1 MARVELAVQ
10 RPTSAGIIPTW
21 STPTVD
27 GFKISNDGMTHVHV
41 KNGNAATLTVTIL
54 TPSTVDGLAVADR
67 AVTILT
73 TAEKEFVL
81 PPAFYNQ
88 PDNDADVGKV
98 FMDFS
103 VQSSVLVKATH
114 H

>member
-27 GFKISNDGMTHVHV
+27 GFKVSNDGMTTIHV
-41 KNGNAATLTVTIL
+41 KNGNAGTLTVTIQ

-67 AVTILT
+67 TVTILT
-73 TAEKEFVL
+73 TAEKEFVF
-81 PPAFYNQ
+81 PPVYNQ
-88 PDNDADVGKV
+88 PDTHADAGKIY
-98 FMDFS
+98 MDFDVQTS
-103 VQSSVLVKATH
+103 VSVKATH